1 MLRHSISDI
10 MVTATIALARLTRFA
25 LDQPAPD
32 DLDAIVATLHDYKDQ
47 VAESGVTA
55 RNAEIARL
63 AASLNILGHSCEDA
77 ICLLLVKNLAQ
88 NAAAERDASAL
99 SGRIELIREM
109 LRITV
114 EILRL
119 LPAEHAKS

>member
-55 RNAEIARL
+55 GMRKSPDL
-63 AASLNILGHSCEDA
+63 P
-77 ICLLLVKNLAQ
+77 
-88 NAAAERDASAL
+88 
-99 SGRIELIREM
+99 
-109 LRITV
+109 LR
-114 EILRL
+114 
-119 LPAEHAKS
+119 